1 MNISAKIAVFACLIG
16 FISVVSGA
24 HYNLI
29 PDWDDVKNLTKIL
42 IKITYRY
49 DGKVHGPIDM
59 PIYEDDFK
67 FDLVI
72 NPDNVLEKYFVPKV
86 NIERSE
92 IKIVN
97 LKCLDAY
104 DSRKREWVTLIL
116 TDNIREIFRRYME
129 K

>member
-1 MNISAKIAVFACLIG
+1 
-16 FISVVSGA
+16 
-24 HYNLI
+24 
-29 PDWDDVKNLTKIL
+29 
-42 IKITYRY
+42 
-49 DGKVHGPIDM
+49 M

-67 FDLVI
+67 FELSGNDGSFDLII